1 MVTATTELVESVSLY
16 LVSTDRLRLFNTTMR
31 YPAGLPAVLVTLLDQ
46 PGPAAAGLGLRTAL
60 PRDLRIGV
68 RDGRNGIAT
77 VDLPDGFFERIA
89 TFDQRLAVGQ
99 IVLTLVERPGIG
111 QVRFTRNGA
120 PYPVPRGSG
129 ELARGGEA
137 LSRLD
142 YLTLVTAP
150 PTEPAVTPVGAGP
163 TPTTEARQRPAAT
176 VPR

>member
-1 MVTATTELVESVSLY
+1 
-16 LVSTDRLRLFNTTMR
+16 MR
-31 YPAGLPAVLVTLLDQ
+31 YPAGLPAVLVALLEQ
-46 PGPAAAGLGLRTAL
+46 PGPAADEFGLRTAL

-111 QVRFTRNGA
+111 QVRFTRDGA

-142 YLTLVTAP
+142 YLTLVAGPPTGPAASPAGAGTTPSTVARQATAATAP
-150 PTEPAVTPVGAGP
+150 
-163 TPTTEARQRPAAT
+163 R
-176 VPR
+176 